1 MIVTKSISH
10 ASRKTKFIYV
20 IFILIC
26 ANFVAYFQTYVNLQY
41 SKYPL
46 SGNDLQNILQLV
58 LKIIDPTALIND
70 YAFSGDQYK
79 YYVPAYLYVIKFFW
93 MMDPESGLDVAAT
106 RLFYPIS
113 LFFILSCTWLFN
125 RLTKRPYLSFFCALL
140 STLFI
145 EVAYGTFSYSIGIF
159 VTPRYFHL
167 SIAPLILGLIIIYGN
182 KKVIGPL
189 AFLMAGISCNFH
201 MGSGFALILGGI
213 AIIAFGNEDNN
224 LITEEKIKHIF
235 LCILFSVI
243 GMMPYLI
250 SIFLQMKPSLQT
262 DETFNTLFNQAVF
275 LRMEP
280 YPQSVFSL
288 GYGWVGIKLII
299 CKIYLYLYLP
309 LALIALTLKQ
319 IGRKIHAYILLNF
332 INLIA
337 LFICFY
343 SNQNFIVFILLIS
356 TATLVYL
363 MEAFFFI
370 NGLRRNLRWA
380 LAFFQVPI
388 ITLGFILGLVFFDT
402 YEFFNI
408 KVLPIIDFGIAIK
421 YLAFVFNLYICLTLA
436 DLLNKLDYKKT
447 IARNFCEYFNIY
459 CLLFLIIC
467 GLCLLR
473 FYFTSANG
481 FNFYKDHANAVLT
494 HAKLF
499 KPNNTI
505 RDYEQVI
512 EWINKNTNKND
523 LFMALS
529 SAPRGDGTE
538 KHAFGY
544 DLRWRAERSV
554 YVTPKDGYLFFVTDK
569 DKFVKW
575 HQDIAEVN
583 KLIDQKNIKALYTLC
598 ESKNISY
605 ILFSIK
611 KYPWL
616 EKGTKL
622 VYFGDTYGILDV
634 RQVGR

>member
-1 MIVTKSISH
+1 VVTKSISN
-10 ASRKTKFIYV
+10 ASQKPKYIYI

-41 SKYPL
+41 SEYPL

-70 YAFSGDQYK
+70 YAFSGNQYK
-79 YYVPAYLYVIKFFW
+79 YYVSTYQYVIKFIW
-93 MMDPESGLDVAAT
+93 MINPEAGLDVAAA

-113 LFFILSCTWLFN
+113 LFFILSCTWFFN

-145 EVAYGTFSYSIGIF
+145 EVAYGTFSYSIGVF

-167 SIAPLILGLIIIYGN
+167 SIAPLILGMIIIYGN
-182 KKVIGPL
+182 KRIIGPL
-189 AFLMAGISCNFH
+189 AFLMAGLSCNFH
-201 MGSGFALILGGI
+201 MGSGFALIVGGI
-213 AIIAFGNEDNN
+213 AIVAFGNEDEN
-224 LITEEKIKHIF
+224 LITKRNIEHIF

-250 SIFLQMKPSLQT
+250 SIFLQIKPSLQP
-262 DETFNTLFNQAVF
+262 DDSFNALFNQAVF
-275 LRMEP
+275 QRMEP
-280 YPQSVFSL
+280 YPQNTFSI
-288 GYGWVGIKLII
+288 GYSWVGIKLII
-299 CKIYLYLYLP
+299 CKIYLYAYLP
-309 LALIALTLKQ
+309 LVVIALILKQ
-319 IGRKIHAYILLNF
+319 NGRQIKAYTLLNS
-332 INLIA
+332 INLISVY
-337 LFICFY
+337 ICFY
-343 SNQNFIVFILLIS
+343 SNQNFILFTLLIT

-363 MEAFFFI
+363 LDSFFFI
-370 NGLRRNLRWA
+370 TGLRRNLRWA
-380 LAFFQVPI
+380 LAFFQAPI

-408 KVLPIIDFGIAIK
+408 KVQPIIDFGIAIK

-436 DLLNKLDYKKT
+436 DLLYKLDYKKT
-447 IARNFCEYFNIY
+447 IARNLCKYFNFYGSI
-459 CLLFLIIC
+459 LLILIT
-467 GLCLLR
+467 LCLLR
-473 FYFTSANG
+473 FYFTPTNG

-494 HAKLF
+494 HEELF

-512 EWINKNTNKND
+512 EWIKKNTNKND

-569 DKFVKW
+569 DKFIKW
-575 HQDIAEVN
+575 SQDLAEVN
-583 KLIDQKNIKALYTLC
+583 KLIDQKNNKALFTLC
-598 ESKNISY
+598 ETKNISY
-605 ILFSIK
+605 IVFSLK

-616 EKGTKL
+616 DKGAKL
-622 VYFGDTYGILDV
+622 AYKGDFYGILDIK
-634 RQVGR
+634 QAGG